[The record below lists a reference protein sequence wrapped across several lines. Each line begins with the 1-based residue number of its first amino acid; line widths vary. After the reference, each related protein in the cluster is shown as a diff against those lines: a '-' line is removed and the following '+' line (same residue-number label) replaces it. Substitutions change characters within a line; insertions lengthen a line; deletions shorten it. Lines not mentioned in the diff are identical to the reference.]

1 MKKYLSASLVLL
13 AAAFSVQ
20 GCEREYD
27 SKHFIPGVYETES
40 SRDSTIGYSTARVT
54 IKNRRITAIEY
65 HSYTPDGKLKDAEY
79 GKKDGVI
86 TDQERYR
93 KAQHALAA
101 AGHYVKQMLEVQN
114 LAMVDGVTGASVT
127 YDQFKEAVGKALEQ
141 AERKFDPAN
150 VKDGTFSGRSGEN
163 NSHHG
168 DYSVVELTVKN
179 HKITGVSFM
188 AYTADGK
195 IKDENYGR
203 RPVPDKASETQM
215 TEEQKSEAEKQRQ
228 KAQQHYQLAQDAIKN
243 HPKYVEQLLATQDPG
258 KVDAVTGA
266 THSYDQ
272 FTEAV
277 AKALEQAERR

>member
-1 MKKYLSASLVLL
+1 
-13 AAAFSVQ
+13 
-20 GCEREYD
+20 
-27 SKHFIPGVYETES
+27 
-40 SRDSTIGYSTARVT
+40 
-54 IKNRRITAIEY
+54 
-65 HSYTPDGKLKDAEY
+65 
-79 GKKDGVI
+79 
-86 TDQERYR
+86 
-93 KAQHALAA
+93 
-101 AGHYVKQMLEVQN
+101 
-114 LAMVDGVTGASVT
+114 MVDGVTGASVT
-127 YDQFKEAVGKALEQ
+127 YDQFKEAVGKALDQ

-150 VKDGTFSGRSGEN
+150 VNDGTFSGRSGEN

-215 TEEQKSEAEKQRQ
+215 TEEQKIEAEKQRQ